1 MLWFKSKAN
10 KLSVSALVVTGLAL
24 SACGFSPLY
33 GQNAAQP
40 YVINTL
46 AGISV
51 QPIEDRVGQM
61 MRTQLQ
67 SGLTPKGAKRT
78 APQYELMVTLSES
91 IGVLAVDQASFAT
104 RANLYLNGDYQL
116 VRLSDHLEVI
126 SGSAKTVASYNV
138 LSSDYAT
145 LQAQANAR
153 ELAVKDLSHILQSR
167 LAVHFKT
174 KAPKVQKSNQ
184 SNGQGSGQ
192 INYGYPN

>member
-10 KLSVSALVVTGLAL
+10 KLSVSALVVTSLAL

-61 MRTQLQ
+61 MRNQLQ

-78 APQYELMVTLSES
+78 APQYDLTVTLSES
-91 IGVLAVDQASFAT
+91 ISVLAVDQASFAT
-104 RANLYLNGDYQL
+104 RANLYLDGNYLL
-116 VRLSDHLEVI
+116 VRISDHLEVI
-126 SGSAKTVASYNV
+126 SGSAKTVSSYNV

-174 KAPKVQKSNQ
+174 TAPKIQKSDKPY
-184 SNGQGSGQ
+184 GQGSGN